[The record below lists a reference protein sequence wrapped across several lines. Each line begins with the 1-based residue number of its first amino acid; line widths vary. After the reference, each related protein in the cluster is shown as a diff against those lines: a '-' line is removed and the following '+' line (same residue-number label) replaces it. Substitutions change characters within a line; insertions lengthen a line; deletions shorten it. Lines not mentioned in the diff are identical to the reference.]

1 MCKECQNLGRNL
13 RECKDVCMEKKERQV
28 LRLRLSGR
36 KNGSVQTLH
45 TENLKLEENLQ
56 KNIFPKVS
64 LRTRIY
70 NQLIK
75 QSNSIAEIC
84 KDINES

>member
-1 MCKECQNLGRNL
+1 
-13 RECKDVCMEKKERQV
+13 MEKKERQV